1 MQLNAD
7 WVRDATVNDFE
18 AMLAQ
23 RAEVPEATREQ
34 QVAQLP
40 DTKLEN
46 YSKAVARILNQFA
59 EAVARATTD
68 TSLPDTF
75 VDSFDLRYISRDHD
89 WRAVFSALRD
99 QGAGH
104 RRHKLVAMEKYLQYL
119 ATRRDLIEKIVA
131 DRERLQDTGGHD
143 EPTLPG
149 ARDATLFE
157 PLPAAEPVGLERL
170 PNGESVEIELPADG
184 SVRMQ
189 LGSHPFSLVGGS
201 PQLIDENQHPYPLHR
216 GRQSVGRH
224 AECHI
229 RVNADFSTVSR
240 IHMLVEWRGENVL
253 SITDVS
259 SRGTFVDPQAILD
272 D

>member
-1 MQLNAD
+1 MQPIAD

-23 RAEVPEATREQ
+23 RAEAPGAAREQ

-40 DTKLEN
+40 DAKLEN
-46 YSKAVARILNQFA
+46 YNKAVARILIQFA

-75 VDSFDLRYISRDHD
+75 VDTFDLRYISRDHD

-104 RRHKLVAMEKYLQYL
+104 RRHKLVAIEKYLEYL
-119 ATRRDLIEKIVA
+119 TTRRELVEKILA

-143 EPTLPG
+143 DPTVPE
-149 ARDATLFE
+149 ARDATRFE
-157 PLPAAEPVGLERL
+157 PLPVAESVELKRL

-189 LGSHPFSLVGGS
+189 LGRHSFSLVGGI
-201 PQLIDENQHPYPLHR
+201 PYLIDENQHPYPLRR

-224 AECHI
+224 VECH
-229 RVNADFSTVSR
+229 VHVDPNFSNVSR
-240 IHMLVEWRGENVL
+240 VHMLVEWRGENVL

-259 SRGTFVDPQAILD
+259 SLGTFVDPHAILED
-272 D
+272 

>member
-1 MQLNAD
+1 MQPIAD

-23 RAEVPEATREQ
+23 RAEVSEGAREQ
-34 QVAQLP
+34 QVEQLP
-40 DTKLEN
+40 DAKLEN
-46 YSKAVARILNQFA
+46 YNKAVARILIQFA

-75 VDSFDLRYISRDHD
+75 VDTFDLRYISRDHD

-119 ATRRDLIEKIVA
+119 ATRRELIEKILA

-143 EPTLPG
+143 DPTVPE
-149 ARDATLFE
+149 ARDATLLD
-157 PLPAAEPVGLERL
+157 PLADGEPVELKRL

-189 LGSHPFSLVGGS
+189 LGRHPFSLVGGT
-201 PQLIDENQHPYPLHR
+201 PQLIDENQHSYPLRR

-224 AECHI
+224 AECHV
-229 RVNADFSTVSR
+229 RVNANFSKVSR

-259 SRGTFVDPQAILD
+259 SLGTFVDPHAILEN
-272 D
+272 